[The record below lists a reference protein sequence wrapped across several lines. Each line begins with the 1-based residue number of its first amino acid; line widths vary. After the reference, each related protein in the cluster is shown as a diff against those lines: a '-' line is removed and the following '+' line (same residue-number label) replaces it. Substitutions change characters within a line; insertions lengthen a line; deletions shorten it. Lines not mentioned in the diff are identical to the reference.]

1 MPLRQTGQLP
11 AAEPAR
17 VMARLCFHFSRKVPA
32 QHDAAQGQVEF
43 EWGCCRFSVR
53 DQALDLELEA
63 PDEERLQRLR
73 GVIDAHVALFSRK
86 QPLAV
91 AWGLAMRHS

>member
-1 MPLRQTGQLP
+1 MPLQQTGRLP

-32 QHDAAQGQVEF
+32 QHDAAQGRAEF
-43 EWGCCRFSVR
+43 EWGCCWFTVR

-63 PDEERLQRLR
+63 PDGECLQRLR

-86 QPLAV
+86 QPMAV
-91 AWGLAMRHS
+91 TWHAARG